1 MASNISNNEITHAD
15 LFRKS
20 LISEIN
26 KTLPEGDIA
35 IFPTTPFSAPHCGQ
49 SDADLGADR
58 KKIMEIT
65 SIAGMT
71 SRPEISIPF
80 FKGKTG
86 PVGFSIL
93 GWKNS
98 DEILLNK
105 INDL

>member
-1 MASNISNNEITHAD
+1 
-15 LFRKS
+15 
-20 LISEIN
+20 
-26 KTLPEGDIA
+26 
-35 IFPTTPFSAPHCGQ
+35 
-49 SDADLGADR
+49 
-58 KKIMEIT
+58 MEIT

>member
-1 MASNISNNEITHAD
+1 
-15 LFRKS
+15 
-20 LISEIN
+20 
-26 KTLPEGDIA
+26 
-35 IFPTTPFSAPHCGQ
+35 
-49 SDADLGADR
+49 
-58 KKIMEIT
+58 
-65 SIAGMT
+65 MT